1 MSEHLDIETLS
12 AHLDGH
18 SGGAASRIEAHLGSC
33 AQCAARRAA
42 LQRVVRSVATLPPVA
57 PTAAEAGALRSA
69 VLAGAGRGASPV
81 PWFSR
86 WRARMTWRLYAA
98 GGAVAALLAGGI
110 GYAAF
115 EGGQAAVQ
123 ASAVGHR
130 AAAAIEAK
138 AFANTSEVVVYVAQQ
153 PSVTDTVRTLTAAAI
168 PTTLRQFQDMLAATP
183 TPRATP
189 GETPQVAAGGAP
201 GATQAGAPAL
211 TTPQP
216 AAPLGNGDASATGNG
231 LAPRFAPAAPA
242 PSLPPA
248 VVPLVTCVA
257 TTQEGAGA
265 PTAPLEATEITYRGA
280 PAWLIVLAAFPPGAS
295 GATPP
300 DSLQIWVQA
309 RPACSPL
316 AHSSLAP

>member
-1 MSEHLDIETLS
+1 MSGHLDTETLS

-18 SGGAASRIEAHLGSC
+18 SGGAAPRIEAHLATC

-42 LQRVVRSVATLPPVA
+42 LQRVVRSVATLPPVS

-69 VLAGAGRGASPV
+69 VLAGAGRGASPM
-81 PWFSR
+81 PWLWR
-86 WRARMTWRLYAA
+86 WRSRMTWRVYAA

-123 ASAVGHR
+123 ASNVGHR
-130 AAAAIEAK
+130 AAAAIQAK
-138 AFANTSEVVVYVAQQ
+138 AFANTSEVAVYVAQQ
-153 PSVTDTVRTLTAAAI
+153 PSVTETVRTLTAAAI
-168 PTTLRQFQDMLAATP
+168 PATLREFQDRLTATP
-183 TPRATP
+183 A
-189 GETPQVAAGGAP
+189 ETPPVAAGGAF
-201 GATQAGAPAL
+201 GATKTEPVAPQA
-211 TTPQP
+211 
-216 AAPLGNGDASATGNG
+216 AASQINGDASATGNG
-231 LAPRFAPAAPA
+231 AAPLLLPAGPVPA
-242 PSLPPA
+242 PSLPPG
-248 VVPLVTCVA
+248 VVPLATCVA
-257 TTQEGAGA
+257 TTQGAAGA

-300 DSLQIWVQA
+300 TSLEIWVQA
-309 RPACSPL
+309 RPACSVL